1 MCAGSEL
8 LPKGAATVAGDQ
20 ISLRQQAMQRS
31 KVLPVMRQG
40 AATDSACYVFHEPAE
55 SRGDA
60 KGSRC
65 LPCGRLPAAES
76 RMPED
81 ARQRS
86 RWAAGLRGERE
97 GGSQER
103 AGLRVLFEGKALN
116 R

>member
-1 MCAGSEL
+1 M
-8 LPKGAATVAGDQ
+8 AGDQ

-40 AATDSACYVFHEPAE
+40 AATDSACYVFHE

-103 AGLRVLFEGKALN
+103 AGLRVLFEGNALN